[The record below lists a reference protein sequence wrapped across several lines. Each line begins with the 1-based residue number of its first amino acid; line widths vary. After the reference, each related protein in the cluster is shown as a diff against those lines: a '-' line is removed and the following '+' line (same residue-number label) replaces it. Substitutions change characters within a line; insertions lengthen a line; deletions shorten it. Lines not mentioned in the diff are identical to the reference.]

1 MNEQAT
7 LSAVDYCVFFAY
19 IALTLFLGFA
29 VSRGA
34 RRKMRDYFLGDKKLP
49 WYVVGTS
56 MVASDIS
63 SETFIANVGIAY
75 QYGMVVATG
84 GWNSWI
90 IYSIFLFVFLP
101 YYVRSGLYTMP
112 EFLERRYNSTCRY
125 LFAFSLVVGY
135 IFTLLAGS
143 LYAGGLA
150 MERIFE
156 LKLSP
161 DLNTNIAWGIVFFA
175 VTTGAY
181 TIYGGMKSSA
191 WTDFM
196 QMLVLLTAGVLL
208 PVLALQRVG
217 GISQLVHD
225 YPEKFNIFL
234 PPTHERF
241 PATGVFTGFLTVG
254 LWYTCSSQHIVQRV
268 LSAKDEW
275 HARMGV
281 VSAGFLRIITPLFF
295 VLPGIAAI
303 KLFPNLDKPDQA
315 YLMLVKSLIPTGL
328 KGLVLAG
335 MAAALMAT
343 VSTVLNATSTL
354 LTIDLYK
361 KLRPAAGDREQV
373 LAGMISGVIVLAVS
387 VVIAFVYIEKRD
399 SLFVLVQQVFFYIAP
414 PFAVVFLLGLIWPR
428 ANGTAAVVTI
438 ISGFLFLLLLQKGIP
453 PAGVRPLWDSIS
465 WLTPYKQAY
474 QHTALI
480 TWIFSMTVMIVTS
493 LVTSPPSPDRVNG
506 IIWNRSYLSLPP
518 AERLKYSGWKDFR
531 IWWLLFVLSVLSI
544 YGFFVWFNFFHRG

>member
-1 MNEQAT
+1 
-7 LSAVDYCVFFAY
+7 
-19 IALTLFLGFA
+19 
-29 VSRGA
+29 
-34 RRKMRDYFLGDKKLP
+34 
-49 WYVVGTS
+49 
-56 MVASDIS
+56 
-63 SETFIANVGIAY
+63 
-75 QYGMVVATG
+75 
-84 GWNSWI
+84 
-90 IYSIFLFVFLP
+90 
-101 YYVRSGLYTMP
+101 
-112 EFLERRYNSTCRY
+112 
-125 LFAFSLVVGY
+125 
-135 IFTLLAGS
+135 
-143 LYAGGLA
+143 
-150 MERIFE
+150 
-156 LKLSP
+156 
-161 DLNTNIAWGIVFFA
+161 
-175 VTTGAY
+175 
-181 TIYGGMKSSA
+181 MKSSA

-196 QMLVLLTAGVLL
+196 QMLVLLFAGVLL
-208 PVLALQRVG
+208 PILALQKAG

-303 KLFPNLDKPDQA
+303 KLFPDLKKPDQA
-315 YLMLVKSLIPTGL
+315 YLMLVKTLIPTGL

-361 KLRPAAGDREQV
+361 KLRPRAGDREQV
-373 LAGMISGVIVLAVS
+373 LVGMITGVIVLTIS
-387 VVIAFVYIEKRD
+387 VLIAFVYIEQRD

-414 PFAVVFLLGLIWPR
+414 PFAVVFLLGLTWRR
-428 ANGTAAVVTI
+428 ANGTAAIVTI
-438 ISGFLFLLLLQKGIP
+438 ISGFLFLLLLQKGILF
-453 PAGVRPLWDSIS
+453 AHVRPLWDSIS

-474 QHTALI
+474 QHSALV
-480 TWIFSMTVMIVTS
+480 TWIFCMAVMIITS
-493 LVTSPPSPDRVNG
+493 LVTTPPLPERVDD

-518 AERLKYSGWKDFR
+518 AERERYGGWKDFR
-531 IWWLLFVLSVLSI
+531 VWWLLFVLSVLSI
-544 YGFFVWFNFFHRG
+544 YGFFLWFNFFHG